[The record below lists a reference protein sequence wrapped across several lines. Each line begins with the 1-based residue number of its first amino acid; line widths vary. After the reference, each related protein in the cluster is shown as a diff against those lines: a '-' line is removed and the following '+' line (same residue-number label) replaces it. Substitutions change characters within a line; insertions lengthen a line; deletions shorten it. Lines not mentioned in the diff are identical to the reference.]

1 MSTISSV
8 TIAPPFN
15 PVSAR
20 KSSALQTVEFQAQS
34 DAQSSSASIS
44 AAGAAYA
51 EYLRTIAEKEDGLN
65 VMKRD
70 ALENATSSRLED
82 AAYYL
87 AHHDNSMNGA
97 SVGGL
102 VSIAGKTPN
111 DPINYSFGA
120 PVTVESQAYFTK
132 QLAVYQSQVLELYD
146 TELAKGTT
154 PGQIVSDIY
163 DLQAKQPDAFRAM
176 MLWPPAAEP
185 FSIEKATNPS
195 GAPQQFLNGAG
206 QVVKT

>member
-1 MSTISSV
+1 MSTINIITAMQSSILA
-8 TIAPPFN
+8 TAGKTN
-15 PVSAR
+15 AS
-20 KSSALQTVEFQAQS
+20 QTVAAQPEPAAN
-34 DAQSSSASIS
+34 DSSASIS
-44 AAGAAYA
+44 SAGAAYA

-87 AHHDNSMNGA
+87 AHDNSAGS

-132 QLAVYQSQVLELYD
+132 QLAVYQGQVLELYD

-154 PGQIVSDIY
+154 PGQIVCDIY

-176 MLWPPAAEP
+176 MMWPPATEP
-185 FSIEKATNPS
+185 FSIEKATNPT
-195 GAPQQFLNGAG
+195 GAPQQFLNAGG